1 MGVLHMINGVL
12 DSKEQEILDLNRM
25 VLLNKQMEFL
35 LSGNTDQLD
44 DESIAELIL
53 YGEFKNINTK

>member
-1 MGVLHMINGVL
+1 MGVFN
-12 DSKEQEILDLNRM
+12 SKDQEILDLNRM

-44 DESIAELIL
+44 DESMTELVL

>member
-1 MGVLHMINGVL
+1 MEVL
-12 DSKEQEILDLNRM
+12 DSKEQEIVDLNRL
-25 VLLNKQMEFL
+25 VLLNRQMEFL

-44 DESIAELIL
+44 DESMAELIL